1 MSNSINNIYWLSEDI
16 EFFKSEYEK
25 YIKEKN
31 VKEKEEKYKFLL
43 NKDLKNLSE
52 IELFD
57 ILKNLYSLDAFTENI
72 NYVIDIFNEL
82 DKRDSSKTKKLNI
95 EAYRFAF
102 MAYIY
107 VYKEKEVVNQILQEY
122 EKGVVYTFNFWDF
135 QPDLNIKYSHLR
147 FVNLRNDEIF
157 IFWYKNIENIEIV
170 KNEIIINQ
178 KDGKKVNLGS
188 FQKQDAEKIKESLLT
203 LIKNIY
209 LVEDL
214 YMKLK

>member
-1 MSNSINNIYWLSEDI
+1 
-16 EFFKSEYEK
+16 
-25 YIKEKN
+25 
-31 VKEKEEKYKFLL
+31 
-43 NKDLKNLSE
+43 
-52 IELFD
+52 
-57 ILKNLYSLDAFTENI
+57 
-72 NYVIDIFNEL
+72 
-82 DKRDSSKTKKLNI
+82 
-95 EAYRFAF
+95 